1 MPQKFSGIPDLFRH
15 TPFHKRKVNNI
26 NNLPQNTARLREV
39 LNAIFSAPDFCR
51 PSPSNINENYYHLH
65 YHSMTYKTFDYFL
78 SKKGITHNKTDK
90 F

>member
-39 LNAIFSAPDFCR
+39 LNAIFSAPPISADR
-51 PSPSNINENYYHLH
+51 PPQI
-65 YHSMTYKTFDYFL
+65 SMR
-78 SKKGITHNKTDK
+78 IIIICIIIQ
-90 F
+90 